1 MDPFEYMKSLADFWS
16 RSGAAFVSAQQNMVR
31 DMAERAAKSGTP
43 FPLDLATE
51 AQRLTEAGEAFS
63 KLWASALELSGAIG
77 RGLQTGASPPN
88 IVTEMLGKIFDPR
101 QWFSAGTELDQSLQ
115 RMAEGPQLA
124 DLWQNERKFLAVF
137 NAWLGLRRASLEH
150 NTVVLDAW
158 IRAAGAF
165 AGKLNEQAEAGASLD
180 AWREVLA
187 LWVETANQVML
198 ENQRSEPF
206 LKSQR
211 EVLKAS
217 TELRLAQQ
225 QVADFYSEVFGY
237 PTRAELDDVHKTVTE
252 LRREL
257 RNLRREMRA
266 KPEAPDLAP
275 GQAPE
280 PAERPRT
287 KKTER
292 AVAARREGTKRS

>member
-1 MDPFEYMKSLADFWS
+1 MDPFEYMKSLTDFWS
-16 RSGAAFVSAQQNMVR
+16 RGGAAFVSAQQNMLR

-43 FPLDLATE
+43 LPLDLATE

-63 KLWASALELSGAIG
+63 KLWASALELSGAMG
-77 RGLQTGASPPN
+77 RGLQTGASPPD